1 MKRVP
6 RSSPPRP
13 PAPDLRPAGPPLV
26 WSNRQRTVAPR
37 ELNLPVVIAVVERAW
52 SGVANSER
60 SGSVLRGLSEISVVL
75 ISDRRMAA
83 LHGEFMN
90 DPTTTDVITF
100 LHGEIVVSAETARRE
115 ARERGLPLPQEIARY
130 VVHGLLH
137 LAGWTDADAGAA
149 AEMRLMQEKILRR
162 ARGRLC

>member
-1 MKRVP
+1 
-6 RSSPPRP
+6 
-13 PAPDLRPAGPPLV
+13 
-26 WSNRQRTVAPR
+26 VAPR

-52 SGVANSER
+52 SGVADSER